1 MATKTIAWEKGDG
14 YITLTYTGTGNA
26 PISVQSDANELY
38 ESREQR
44 VQLVTTKGSPQK
56 AVSLLVRQKGKT
68 YPVGTIF
75 N

>member
-56 AVSLLVRQKGKT
+56 AVSYVSSG
-68 YPVGTIF
+68 
-75 N
+75 